1 MTIEIISQKIDKN
14 HLLRLAQENYGEM
27 VKCVADIE
35 RRILALGGELHADAE
50 SVLLEDGSRQENLWG
65 FNIYVDKPETERLE
79 YSSFINIRPSSG
91 NRAMEVQD
99 KELRDRIKEVVDSL
113 VE

>member
-1 MTIEIISQKIDKN
+1 MTIEMISKKIDKS
-14 HLLRLAQENYGEM
+14 HLLRLAKENYGEM
-27 VKCVADIE
+27 VKGVVDIE

-65 FNIYVDKPETERLE
+65 FNIYVDKQEPERLE
-79 YSSFINIRPSSG
+79 YSSFINIRPSFG

-113 VE
+113 VG